1 MPGSRLRDDQ
11 RGKQGHRQEDRID
24 PLTWSLE
31 PEVGFEPT
39 TFRLRGRCFQSDR
52 TAPVGFSLLTLDAAS
67 AWSGPDGT
75 TRVDWMTIGMTK
87 AHSILGQVARAEA
100 PDAHALGPPPCKAR
114 ATAMQPLPRTH
125 LTAHEAAKYG
135 RAPGCQ

>member
-39 TFRLRGRCFQSDR
+39 TFRLRGRCFQSSR
-52 TAPVGFSLLTLDAAS
+52 PAPVGFSLLTLDAAS
-67 AWSGPDGT
+67 VWSGPDGSNWI
-75 TRVDWMTIGMTK
+75 VWMTMGMTM
-87 AHSILGQVARAEA
+87 AHSILDRMRVDSA
-100 PDAHALGPPPCKAR
+100 PVSSSSPAVDCDVH
-114 ATAMQPLPRTH
+114 
-125 LTAHEAAKYG
+125 
-135 RAPGCQ
+135 GCQAA